1 MLKKILG
8 TVGTRYVIAL
18 LNLALIFINA
28 KVLGVQ
34 GVGLVG
40 LIIASMNIAVIFN
53 GIFSGSTL
61 VYFMN
66 RYPVR
71 TLLWPAYGWTVA
83 GSALACAFMQVTGLL
98 PVGYALDVYL
108 LAVLNSL
115 VTANARFLL
124 GKDDMKGFN
133 LTYMLQ
139 GGLLFFILLYFYYV
153 ADRQNVESYLFGVY
167 LTNGIALV
175 ASLFLLRH
183 CLRKQPDTL
192 APEKTSFP
200 QLIREMFVYGLW
212 ASADNLAE
220 VLTTRL
226 NYFFVQRF
234 AGLSSVGLLD
244 AGTKISESVWHISRS
259 VSFITYSQVAK
270 TTDETEQKRMTLQLF
285 KFTFV
290 ALALVMGLILCL
302 PEWIYT
308 RYLFSPEF
316 AGIRLV
322 VIALSPGIVAL
333 GCNSILCHFFI
344 GSGRI
349 RLSTYCSCSGLLT
362 LLIAG
367 YLLIPVYGVTGA
379 AVSTSIAFL
388 VMLTFSLIAFT
399 RATRTKAIAFLP
411 NQADIARL
419 KEMLRSLRK

>member
-40 LIIASMNIAVIFN
+40 LILASINIAVIFN
-53 GIFSGSTL
+53 GIFSGNTL

-66 RYPVR
+66 RYPVQ
-71 TLLWPAYGWTVA
+71 TLLWLAYGWTVA
-83 GSALACAFMQVTGLL
+83 GSALACGFMQVTGLL
-98 PVGYALDVYL
+98 PAGYALDIYL

-124 GKDDMKGFN
+124 GKDDITGFN

-139 GGLLFFILLYFYYV
+139 GGLLFFVLLYFYYV
-153 ADRQNVESYLFGVY
+153 VNKQDVGAYLLGVY
-167 LTNGIALV
+167 ITNGIALV
-175 ASLFLLRH
+175 ASLCLLRSY
-183 CLRKQPDTL
+183 LNKQHDTVTR
-192 APEKTSFP
+192 EKTSFP
-200 QLIREMFVYGLW
+200 KLIREMFTYGLW

-270 TTDETEQKRMTLQLF
+270 TTYQMEQKRTTLQLF

-302 PEWIYT
+302 PEWVYT

-322 VIALSPGIVAL
+322 IIALSPGIVAL
-333 GCNSILCHFFI
+333 GSNSILSHFFI

-349 RLSTYCSCSGLLT
+349 RLSTYCSCAGLLT

-367 YLLIPVYGVTGA
+367 YLLIPAYGVTGA
-379 AVSTSIAFL
+379 AISTSIAFII
-388 VMLTFSLIAFT
+388 MLTFSLIAFT
-399 RATRTKAIAFLP
+399 RTTHSEATDFFPNRT
-411 NQADIARL
+411 DMARL
-419 KEMLRSLRK
+419 KDIIRSLRK